1 MRYVGSMARGGKALE
16 ATLAKLAVARAA
28 PTAPDSIALL
38 REVLAGRSSHAAA
51 QAAAMVAAHEIE
63 GMTPDLVAA
72 FDRFLGDPVK
82 RDAGCAAK
90 QAIADALYRLG
101 APEVGVYER
110 GIRHVQLEP
119 VFGGKAD
126 TAVQLRG
133 TCGLALVRI
142 HHPDYLLALAELLAD
157 REAPARRIAAQ
168 ALGYS
173 ENPAA
178 QPLLRLKALL
188 GDEEPQ
194 VLAEC
199 LLALLAIAPD
209 ASLDFVAGFLDRRPP
224 ELAEAAALA
233 LGGARL
239 PAALPLLC
247 AWWERTFDAEL
258 RRTALLAIAMLKTD
272 AALDHLLGLVADAAV
287 PHAAAAVAALALY
300 RHDPRLCARVAAALA
315 ARRDPALDRAFRQA
329 FTDR

>member
-1 MRYVGSMARGGKALE
+1 MARGKVLE
-16 ATLAKLAVARAA
+16 ATLAKLAAVRADPAA
-28 PTAPDSIALL
+28 PGSIALL
-38 REVLAGRSSHAAA
+38 RTVLASRSNHAAA
-51 QAAAMVAAHEIE
+51 QAAAIVAAHELE
-63 GMTPDLVAA
+63 ALAPELVAA
-72 FDRFLGDPVK
+72 FDHFLADPAR
-82 RDAGCAAK
+82 RDPGCAAK
-90 QAIADALYRLG
+90 TAIADALYRLG
-101 APEVGVYER
+101 AAEVGVYER

-126 TAVQLRG
+126 TAAQLRG

-178 QPLLRLKALL
+178 QPLLRLKALN
-188 GDEEPQ
+188 GDEDPQ
-194 VLAEC
+194 VLSEC
-199 LLALLAIAPD
+199 LLALLAVAPG
-209 ASLDFVAGFLDRRPP
+209 ASLEFVAAFLDRRPP
-224 ELAEAAALA
+224 DIAEAAALA

-239 PAALPLLC
+239 PAALPLLS

-272 AALDHLLGLVADAAV
+272 AALDHLLGLVADAAM
-287 PHAAAAVAALALY
+287 PHAAAAVAALGLY
-300 RHDPRLCARVAAALA
+300 RHDPRLRARVAAALTS
-315 ARRDPALDRAFRQA
+315 RRDAGLDRAFRET
-329 FTDR
+329 FGTR